1 MSLPSTKV
9 HTLQETIHVVL
20 QATKVT
26 IQQLESLLRLLN
38 FSCWVVAHGRA
49 FYRCLINATIGLKK
63 KNYKIK
69 VTNTLKL
76 DLQVWTNFLKHYN
89 GASFINPQYLDKKI
103 IQLFKD
109 SAGVE
114 NGLFWW

>member
-1 MSLPSTKV
+1 MAVHSTDALL
-9 HTLQETIHVVL
+9 TLL
-20 QATKVT
+20 SA
-26 IQQLESLLRLLN
+26 L
-38 FSCWVVAHGRA
+38 
-49 FYRCLINATIGLKK
+49 K

>member
-1 MSLPSTKV
+1 MCLKFGISIADDKTVEPTSNIGFHGIKFKTLNMTMSLPSTKV

-49 FYRCLINATIGLKK
+49 FYRCLINATIGFKK
-63 KNYKIK
+63 K
-69 VTNTLKL
+69 KL
-76 DLQVWTNFLKHYN
+76 QNQGNKH
-89 GASFINPQYLDKKI
+89 S
-103 IQLFKD
+103 
-109 SAGVE
+109 
-114 NGLFWW
+114 